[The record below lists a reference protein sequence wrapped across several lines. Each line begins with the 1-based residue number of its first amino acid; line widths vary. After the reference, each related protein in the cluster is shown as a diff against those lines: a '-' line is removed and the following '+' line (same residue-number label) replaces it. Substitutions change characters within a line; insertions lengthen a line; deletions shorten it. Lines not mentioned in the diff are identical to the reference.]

1 MRSGIWF
8 INVVL
13 AASVIFF
20 GIKTYQVW
28 FDPEKPITNPKSAT
42 TSSAQPEKRILPKTV
57 PPQTSYQIVAEKT
70 IFSPDRKET
79 VKNAETVQT
88 AKAPAKFNLSGIM
101 ISGGYK
107 FALITDAAKPGTK
120 PRRVKEGDS
129 LDDLKIS
136 VIQNDR
142 IILSNAENQRQEL
155 LLYDTAKVV
164 RREQVHKD
172 AEPIIIA
179 GSDSQNKQAPLASKE
194 EKPAVNPPANP
205 LVAPPPVSAEKKPE
219 SPPPDRKPVVSQ
231 PIHQPAPA
239 KTQAK
244 PVQDDMN
251 NPILNL
257 FRGIK

>member
-13 AASVIFF
+13 AAGVIFF

-28 FDPEKPITNPKSAT
+28 FAPEKPITNPKSAQS
-42 TSSAQPEKRILPKTV
+42 SSAQPEKRILPKTV

-107 FALITDAAKPGTK
+107 FAFITDAAKPGTK

-129 LDDLKIS
+129 LDDLKVS
-136 VIQNDR
+136 AIQKDR
-142 IILSNAENQRQEL
+142 IILIGADSRQEI
-155 LLYDTAKVV
+155 LLYDEAKIV
-164 RREQVHKD
+164 RREQVQKD

-179 GSDSQNKQAPLASKE
+179 GSESQSKQTPLASKE
-194 EKPAVNPPANP
+194 EKPAVNP
-205 LVAPPPVSAEKKPE
+205 LTAPPPISAEKKPE

-231 PIHQPAPA
+231 AIHQPAPA
-239 KTQAK
+239 KTQTK
-244 PVQDDMN
+244 PVHDDMN

-257 FRGIK
+257 FRGMK

>member
-13 AASVIFF
+13 AAGVIFF

-28 FDPEKPITNPKSAT
+28 FAPEKPITNPKSAQS
-42 TSSAQPEKRILPKTV
+42 SSAQPEKRILPKTV

-107 FALITDAAKPGTK
+107 FAFITDAAKPGTK

-129 LDDLKIS
+129 LDDLKVS
-136 VIQNDR
+136 AIQNDR
-142 IILSNAENQRQEL
+142 IILANADNQRQEL

-164 RREQVHKD
+164 RREQVPKD

-179 GSDSQNKQAPLASKE
+179 GSESQSRQSPLASKE
-194 EKPAVNPPANP
+194 EKTPVNPLTAQ
-205 LVAPPPVSAEKKPE
+205 PPISAEKKPE

-231 PIHQPAPA
+231 AIHQPAPA
-239 KTQAK
+239 KTQTK
-244 PVQDDMN
+244 PVHDDMN

-257 FRGIK
+257 FRGMK